1 MRQTRVCLPPPAAL
15 DAKAR
20 ATYKQRALAA
30 LHQVRPWL
38 ALPVSREADRR
49 CMRID
54 WRPTHCPTIC
64 PCATQLNNLAY
75 LCYALE
81 GSKELRAVGE
91 AWLEQHQVG
100 GS

>member
-1 MRQTRVCLPPPAAL
+1 
-15 DAKAR
+15 
-20 ATYKQRALAA
+20 
-30 LHQVRPWL
+30 
-38 ALPVSREADRR
+38 
-49 CMRID
+49 MRID